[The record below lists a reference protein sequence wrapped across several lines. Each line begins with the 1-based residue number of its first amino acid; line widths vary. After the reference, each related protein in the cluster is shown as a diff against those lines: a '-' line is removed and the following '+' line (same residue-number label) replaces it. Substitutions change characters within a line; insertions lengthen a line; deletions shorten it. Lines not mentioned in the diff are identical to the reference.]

1 METAG
6 EKWSLW
12 QGFHAANSWWWCC
25 CVELAEVSRSDTD
38 STVSLWRS
46 SLALKDLNG
55 NTVRFAVP
63 IELNFLGGLYVER
76 KSLMHP
82 NPRSLG
88 ALKDHSQDLELYL
101 VINGALAEC
110 VELTVAL
117 YSNTP
122 NTKKLSIPLRW
133 KFTPFWWRKAGKGEG
148 SGRKTQVACVLKLL
162 RGLS

>member
-1 METAG
+1 M
-6 EKWSLW
+6 
-12 QGFHAANSWWWCC
+12 
-25 CVELAEVSRSDTD
+25 AEVSRSDTD

-101 VINGALAEC
+101 VINGTLAEC

-122 NTKKLSIPLRW
+122 NTKKLSIPLR
-133 KFTPFWWRKAGKGEG
+133 
-148 SGRKTQVACVLKLL
+148 
-162 RGLS
+162 

>member
-1 METAG
+1 M
-6 EKWSLW
+6 
-12 QGFHAANSWWWCC
+12 
-25 CVELAEVSRSDTD
+25 AEVSRSDTD

-122 NTKKLSIPLRW
+122 NTKKLSIPLR
-133 KFTPFWWRKAGKGEG
+133 
-148 SGRKTQVACVLKLL
+148 
-162 RGLS
+162 